1 MFFFIIL
8 QIGEMTMIK
17 NIQAND
23 KWIVHTI
30 RTSNEGIFNSAQIN
44 LFYGFFDEKM
54 IDIIQSIVEKRL
66 KTLED
71 NDLVHLDIQPLG
83 IIIFKQGS
91 KMFIAVSSREEGSP
105 YLTREKR
112 DDELD
117 TAFITRSANMK
128 EVLEVIKKVSF
139 VDSTILLLGE
149 SGVGKSMVAKL
160 IHKYSSRSNHPFLS
174 VNCGAIPEPLME
186 AELFGYT
193 NGSFTGGKK
202 GGKKGIF
209 ESANEGIVF
218 LDEIGELPLNMQV
231 KLLEVLQEHCI
242 RPIGAVKQIPINI
255 RVIAAT
261 NRNLLELVKQ
271 KKFREDLYYRLNVV
285 PIEIPPLRE
294 RTEDIIYLARHFL
307 KQKASKYGI
316 FKTFHPEAEESFTH
330 YAWPGNVRELENII
344 ERLTI
349 TTEDNEIRLQHL
361 PPFFQSLTG
370 KTKQNDEQS
379 TLMPLKQAKEMVE
392 KELIMKAYT
401 LYQST
406 YKAAKALGV
415 DQSTIVKKLKR
426 FREEGREE

>member
-1 MFFFIIL
+1 
-8 QIGEMTMIK
+8 MIK

-30 RTSNEGIFNSAQIN
+30 LPSNEGIFNSAQIN
-44 LFYGFFDEKM
+44 LFHTLFDEKM

-66 KTLED
+66 KTMED
-71 NDLVHLDIQPLG
+71 NDLVHLDIQPFG

-91 KMFIAVSSREEGSP
+91 QMFTAISSREESSP
-105 YLTREKR
+105 YLTREKG
-112 DDELD
+112 DGELD
-117 TAFITRSANMK
+117 TTFITRSANMK

-209 ESANEGIVF
+209 ESANEGIIF

-242 RPIGAVKQIPINI
+242 RPIGAVKQVPINI

-261 NRNLLELVKQ
+261 NRDLLELVKQ

-294 RTEDIIYLARHFL
+294 RTEDIVYLARHFL
-307 KQKASKYGI
+307 KQKARKYGI
-316 FKTFHPEAEESFTH
+316 FKTFHPEVEETFTY

-344 ERLTI
+344 ERLII
-349 TTEDNEIRLQHL
+349 TTEDNEIRLHHL
-361 PPFFQSLTG
+361 PPFFQARTG

-379 TLMPLKQAKEMVE
+379 TIMPLKQAKEMVE
-392 KELIMKAYT
+392 KELITKAYT

-415 DQSTIVKKLKR
+415 DQSTVVKKLKR

>member
-1 MFFFIIL
+1 
-8 QIGEMTMIK
+8 MIK